1 MKHPLI
7 PGGSSGELTTKSF
20 STATTFADLLLEEGY
35 VVMISCEEDLYIINY
50 IWSEGD
56 ANRNDVVFM
65 DRCDFETDFYE
76 TEKDE
81 EDYPYYEERQR
92 IERDAKN
99 SAWHVVAKLL
109 SKSPEQIE
117 EIFGVT
123 TDEERN
129 KFWMYYPDQILYDEA
144 RERLYQW
151 ERKQMA
157 DTEEAVMWEALRRWN
172 RMSEDQCEGQY
183 VMEEF
188 DDQST

>member
-1 MKHPLI
+1 MKHSLV
-7 PGGSSGELTTKSF
+7 PGGSSGELTCKSF
-20 STATTFADLLLEEGY
+20 TKATTFADLLLEEGY
-35 VVMISCEEDLYIINY
+35 VVMISREEDLYIINY
-50 IWSEGD
+50 IWSEMD

-65 DRCDFETDFYE
+65 DRCDFDMDFCE
-76 TEKDE
+76 VEDE
-81 EDYPYYEERQR
+81 EEDDDFDYCKKAR
-92 IERDAKN
+92 IERDAEN

-123 TDEERN
+123 TDEERTR
-129 KFWMYYPDQILYDEA
+129 FWTYYPDQILYDEA

-157 DTEEAVMWEALRRWN
+157 DTEDAVMQEAVKWWDIMDEEQLREK
-172 RMSEDQCEGQY
+172 M
-183 VMEEF
+183 

>member
-1 MKHPLI
+1 MMKHSLV
-7 PGGSSGELTTKSF
+7 PGGSSGEISCR
-20 STATTFADLLLEEGY
+20 SRGVATTLADMLLDEEY
-35 VVMISCEEDLYIINY
+35 VVMISREEDLYIVDY
-50 IWSEGD
+50 IWSQRGAD
-56 ANRNDVVFM
+56 RNDVVFM
-65 DRCDFETDFYE
+65 DRDEFDTDFCE
-76 TEKDE
+76 IEDEDE
-81 EDYPYYEERQR
+81 EDDFDYCKQQR
-92 IERDAKN
+92 IRCEAEN

-129 KFWMYYPDQILYDEA
+129 RFWTYYPDQILYDEA

-157 DTEEAVMWEALRRWN
+157 DTEEAVMNAAMNSWDKMNA
-172 RMSEDQCEGQY
+172 DQIEGQY

-188 DDQST
+188 ND